1 MAASGIRISGVALVW
16 QGAIAAVLLA
26 LMTLTAAAQEVTLR
40 MHQFLP
46 PQANVPAHILI
57 PWAEK
62 VEADSDGRIK
72 VDVFSAMALGG
83 KPPELIGQARDGVV
97 DIVWTLPGYTPG
109 LFPRTEVFE
118 LPFMATTAEA
128 TSRAYWDVFEAE
140 MKDTD
145 FADFHVIATWVHGPG
160 VIHAKGDGVGALEDM
175 NGTTLRAPTRIING
189 LLDTLGATPVGM
201 PVPAIPESLS
211 KGVIDGAVIPWEVA
225 PSLKVH
231 ELVDTHTEFE
241 GEQMLYTATFVLAMN
256 KDSYDALPD
265 DLKVVIDANSGLEVS
280 GDFGRIMEEYDA
292 PGRQAA
298 IDRGNA
304 IVAIEGEALTEW
316 QEASQPV
323 IDNWLAEMEDQGI
336 DGQALLDL
344 AREAIV
350 RHTPLN

>member
-1 MAASGIRISGVALVW
+1 MTVFGARISGVTMFWQAGVAAFLLV
-16 QGAIAAVLLA
+16 
-26 LMTLTAAAQEVTLR
+26 LMTLAATAQEVTLR

-128 TSRAYWDVFEAE
+128 TSRAYWDLFEAE

-145 FADFHVIATWVHGPG
+145 FADFNVIATWVHGPG
-160 VIHAKGDGVGALEDM
+160 VIHAKGDGVRSLDDM
-175 NGTTLRAPTRIING
+175 SGTTLRAPTRIING

-256 KDSYDALPD
+256 KQSYERLPD
-265 DLKVVIDANSGLEVS
+265 DLKAVIDANSGGDVS
-280 GDFGRIMEEYDA
+280 ASFGSIMEEYDV
-292 PGRQAA
+292 PGEQAA
-298 IDRGNA
+298 ADRGNT
-304 IVAIEGEALTEW
+304 IVAIEGEELAKW
-316 QEASQPV
+316 QTASQPV
-323 IDNWLAEMEDQGI
+323 IDNWLVEMEEQGI
-336 DGQALLDL
+336 DGQALLNQ
-344 AREAIV
+344 AREAIA
-350 RHTPLN
+350 RHTPVN